1 MRYIRFFTISFLSLW
16 QVSFASEFNDAVDS
30 IFSFIDESN
39 SPGCSVGVVSE
50 GQLIHKA
57 GYGLA
62 NLELNVALDGDDVH
76 RMASVS
82 KQFTAMAVLL
92 LAEEQKIDLEEDIRT
107 YLPDLVDYGS
117 KVTINSML
125 GHVSGMANYGAL
137 YGGEGIDLKSVAGG
151 PFRMGNED
159 YLSISEF
166 YDQVKNV
173 RLEFPPN
180 QQYEYSNLAYF
191 LLSMLVEEVSGETLR
206 EYANS
211 RIFQSLGM
219 NDTFFSD
226 DSTEIV
232 RNRASGY
239 KPTEDGYVIDMTNL
253 FWVGEGGLHTTIEDM
268 LKWDQNFYNS
278 RIGIQ
283 PARLLELYNSPNSDI
298 TTPGGG
304 VYANGQVVME
314 INGRERYSHGGV
326 WLGTRTHYARF
337 PDDQFST
344 FIMCNDASLVPGE
357 YALKIADL
365 YFEND

>member
-337 PDDQFST
+337 PDNQFST
-344 FIMCNDASLVPGE
+344 FIITAVPLRG
-357 YALKIADL
+357 K
-365 YFEND
+365 